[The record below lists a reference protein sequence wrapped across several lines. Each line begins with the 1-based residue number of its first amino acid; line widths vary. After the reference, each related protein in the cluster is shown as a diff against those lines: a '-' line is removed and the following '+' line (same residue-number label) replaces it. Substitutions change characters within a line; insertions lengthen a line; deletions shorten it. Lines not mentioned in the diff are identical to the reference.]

1 MRRRLPLLAAV
12 AAIAVLGAVPAT
24 AGELCHDLDVNVNGE
39 QLVDEEG
46 CQELPG
52 LPA

>member
-1 MRRRLPLLAAV
+1 MQNTSITYNDV
-12 AAIAVLGAVPAT
+12 IVEYDDF